1 MFQRLFLLPLLFLQL
16 AASEMKECSGLP
28 FVAKHIYG
36 ASPPVNYLLYA
47 VDPSLLVG
55 LNFPLRRHE
64 EAYFGDV
71 SGLPVIGGWFGQGRT
86 PNLEMLAAVAPDLT
100 ITWNY
105 RGDFGRIAKTLDGLG
120 LVSCA
125 LPIDRLDDY
134 PEAFR
139 TLGKITQKEARG
151 QALADDFERRL
162 QAAEAVRLKHSGKKA
177 PRVYYAE
184 GPDGL
189 KTECSGSVHAEL
201 IERAGGENVHR
212 CSITGGFG
220 MEQITVEQLLLYD
233 PDLII
238 VFDPSFYKKIFG
250 DERFSRLKAVK
261 EGKVYPIPRSPV
273 NWFDRPPSFMRIAGL
288 EWLQHR
294 LWPEATD
301 GALVQ
306 SLKGFFELYFKR
318 KMSPDEIRLLLYPR
332 QEEKR

>member
-1 MFQRLFLLPLLFLQL
+1 MLQRLFLLPLLLLQP
-16 AASEMKECSGLP
+16 AASEVKECSGLT
-28 FVAKHIYG
+28 VAAKHIYG
-36 ASPPVNYLLYA
+36 ASPPVNYMLYA

-64 EAYFGDV
+64 ESYFGDV

-86 PNLEMLAAVAPDLT
+86 PNLEMLATVSPDLT
-100 ITWNY
+100 IMWNY
-105 RGDFGRIAKTLDGLG
+105 RGDFGRIAKTLEGLG
-120 LVSCA
+120 LASCS
-125 LPIDRLDDY
+125 LTIDRLDDY

-139 TLGKITQKEARG
+139 TLGKITKKEARG
-151 QALADDFERRL
+151 QALADDFVHRL
-162 QAAEAVRLKHSGKKA
+162 KNAEAVRLKHRGEKA

-201 IERAGGENVHR
+201 IERSGGENVHK
-212 CSITGGFG
+212 CSATSGYG
-220 MEQITVEQLLLYD
+220 MEQITFEQLLLYN

-238 VFDPSFYKKIFG
+238 VFDPSFYERIFR
-250 DERFSRLKAVK
+250 DERFSRLTAVK

-288 EWLQHR
+288 EWLQQR

-301 GALVQ
+301 ERLVE
-306 SLKGFFELYFKR
+306 SLTGFFELYFKR
-318 KMSPDEIRLLLYPR
+318 NMSQDEIRSLLNPR
-332 QEEKR
+332 QKEKR